1 MYLKR
6 RPGCGA
12 RLRAMPLH
20 HATRRRRL
28 CAWIAGVFLTMQS
41 LALAQACV
49 PPAVVA
55 AALPAASAQ
64 GSDHGPDCHGA
75 ALAPGAA
82 LCKAH
87 CSAEQQAAAKA
98 AAGDAPAPAPG
109 GFFVALPAVPAILAM
124 AGPQATAV
132 RAGAPPG
139 WPPLYLTHGVLR
151 N

>member
-1 MYLKR
+1 MHLKR
-6 RPGCGA
+6 QPGCGA

-20 HATRRRRL
+20 HATRRRL
-28 CAWIAGVFLTMQS
+28 CAWITGVFLTMQW

-49 PPAVVA
+49 PPAVA
-55 AALPAASAQ
+55 AAAPAATVQ
-64 GSDHGPDCHGA
+64 GAEHGPDCHGA
-75 ALAPGAA
+75 EPAPGAA

-98 AAGDAPAPAPG
+98 APGDAPAPLPG
-109 GFFVALPAVPAILAM
+109 GFFIALPTVPAVVAA
-124 AGPQATAV
+124 AGPRATAV

-151 N
+151 V